1 MDNYGASASAGGLGT
16 NAARARSMTIVYI
29 IGGIWLGGSALL
41 MSALALAAKRP
52 TPHYESSEAEL
63 REAA

>member
-1 MDNYGASASAGGLGT
+1 VDNYGAATGADARGTDDARWGG
-16 NAARARSMTIVYI
+16 MTIVFI
-29 IGGIWLGGSALL
+29 IGGVWLGGSVLL

-52 TPHYESSEAEL
+52 TPQYESSEAEL

>member
-1 MDNYGASASAGGLGT
+1 
-16 NAARARSMTIVYI
+16 MTIVYI
-29 IGGIWLGGSALL
+29 IGGVWLGGSALL

-52 TPHYESSEAEL
+52 TPHCESNEAEL